1 MANSKAL
8 LLCASLFVTGAAHGL
23 HARDEYAQ
31 QQVFASY
38 QQQPLLPH
46 ASSGVEPPPLEVEPL
61 MVYGSSDNR
70 VDMVFF
76 SDGYVQEE
84 KQRFINDAY
93 ALALEITGNQ
103 TFNTVKP
110 LLNIWAAFSPSGE
123 SGLGQDGVLKDTP
136 FGLYRNGTEL
146 RAVYYGKPEVA
157 DAACKSLGSQCDYP
171 ILLGNSPL
179 YGGLGGR
186 FTVITNSVANGPLI
200 LRHELGHSIIPVGEE
215 YDGGFAYF
223 GVNAAD
229 DANAIGWTHWLTT
242 PSSSIERATIPRIE
256 RSVMPMQTYPWTLL
270 NTTTPWSVTF
280 DSAGTYSK
288 YLVRFSLSG
297 LPERGDVKV
306 RIDGRDL
313 GWEPKE
319 GIGMDRW
326 HYDFLVG
333 EGLAAGSHELVFE
346 LVNGEREGAAQLC
359 NAEVIEYGDDGEYSE
374 TNITT
379 YRPTNEDCL
388 MRLVTASSFCKVCL
402 EGLWLTLLKD
412 VDLIDGFEER
422 CGVNNQAL
430 AAEADHTL
438 TLQLVPVGQFRE
450 ADAGIQEAYTISWF
464 KDGEE
469 QKDLTNLTTIEV
481 GAGETY
487 DVEVSFWT
495 EEVRKDDSGRL
506 KTSASY
512 TTKEC

>member
-1 MANSKAL
+1 
-8 LLCASLFVTGAAHGL
+8 
-23 HARDEYAQ
+23 
-31 QQVFASY
+31 
-38 QQQPLLPH
+38 
-46 ASSGVEPPPLEVEPL
+46 

-70 VDMVFF
+70 VDLVFF
-76 SDGYVQEE
+76 SDGYVPEE

-186 FTVITNSVANGPLI
+186 FTVITNSIANGPLI

-215 YDGGFAYF
+215 YDGGYAYS

-229 DANAIGWTHWLTT
+229 TPDAIGWGHWLTT
-242 PSSSIERATIPRIE
+242 PAPRVE

-270 NTTTPWSVTF
+270 NTSTPWSVTF
-280 DSAGTYSK
+280 DSAGTYSR

-297 LPERGDVKV
+297 LPEMGDARVT
-306 RIDGRDL
+306 IDGKDL
-313 GWEPKE
+313 GWTPKV
-319 GIGMDRW
+319 GLGMDRW
-326 HYDFLVG
+326 HYDFLVE
-333 EGLAAGSHELVFE
+333 EGLGGGEHELVFE
-346 LVNGEREGAAQLC
+346 LVNSEREGAAQLC
-359 NAEVIEYGDDGEYSE
+359 NAEIIEYGDEDEFDMTPGAYSIYPTYSE
-374 TNITT
+374 TNTTT

-388 MRLVTASSFCKVCL
+388 MRLVTASSFCSVCM

-412 VDLIDGFEER
+412 VDLIDGFQES
-422 CGVNNQAL
+422 CSSG
-430 AAEADHTL
+430 HTL
-438 TLQLVPVGQFRE
+438 SVQLVPVGQFR
-450 ADAGIQEAYTISWF
+450 DAAVDIEEAYTISWY
-464 KDGEE
+464 KDGVELP
-469 QKDLTNLTTIEV
+469 DLANLTMIEV
-481 GAGETY
+481 GDAETY
-487 DVEVSFWT
+487 EVKVAFDT
-495 EEVRKDDSGRL
+495 EEVRVDKEGRM
-506 KTSASY
+506 KTGATY
-512 TTKEC
+512 VTKEC

>member
-8 LLCASLFVTGAAHGL
+8 LLCASLFATGAAHAL

-38 QQQPLLPH
+38 QQQPLLPY

-229 DANAIGWTHWLTT
+229 DADSIGWTHWLNS
-242 PSSSIERATIPRIE
+242 PSPRIE

-270 NTTTPWSVTF
+270 NTSTPWSVTF
-280 DSAGTYSK
+280 DSAGTYAK

-297 LPERGDVKV
+297 LPEKGDVKV

-326 HYDFLVG
+326 HYDFLVE

-412 VDLIDGFEER
+412 VDLIDSLEESCDASGHR
-422 CGVNNQAL
+422 L
-430 AAEADHTL
+430 A
-438 TLQLVPVGQFRE
+438 LQLVPVGQFRE
-450 ADAGIQEAYTISWF
+450 GDAGIQEAYTISWF

-469 QKDLTNLTTIEV
+469 LPNFADLTTIEV
-481 GAGETY
+481 GAGEAY

>member
-1 MANSKAL
+1 MANLKAL
-8 LLCASLFVTGAAHGL
+8 LLCALLFVTGAAHGL
-23 HARDEYAQ
+23 HARNEYAQ

-70 VDMVFF
+70 VDLVFF

-84 KQRFINDAY
+84 KQRFVNDAY

-110 LLNIWAAFSPSGE
+110 LLNIWAAFSSSGE

-229 DANAIGWTHWLTT
+229 DAEYIGWTHWLTT
-242 PSSSIERATIPRIE
+242 PSSSIERATTPRIE

-270 NTTTPWSVTF
+270 NTTQPWSVTF

-333 EGLAAGSHELVFE
+333 DGLAGGSHELVFE
-346 LVNGEREGAAQLC
+346 LVNGGREGSAQLC
-359 NAEVIEYGDDGEYSE
+359 NAEVIEYGDDEEYSE

-402 EGLWLTLLKD
+402 EGLWLTLLTD
-412 VDLIDGFEER
+412 VDLIDGFEES
-422 CGVNNQAL
+422 C
-430 AAEADHTL
+430 EAGDHKL
-438 TLQLVPVGQFRE
+438 TLKLVPIGQFRE
-450 ADAGIQEAYTISWF
+450 AAVDVDEAYAISWYR
-464 KDGEE
+464 DGEE
-469 QKDLTNLTTIEV
+469 LPKFANLTTIEV
-481 GAGETY
+481 GAGEVY

-495 EEVRKDDSGRL
+495 KEVRKDEAGRL